1 MDMITTTPT
10 EQRKNFV
17 DILTEWLRKWARVFS
32 IDRREPIVL
41 SEQDFAIYGEALA
54 HLTPE
59 QLDGA
64 CLRAHQACKW
74 FPKPADILEHVKKA
88 GDGALDFEAQQEW
101 EKALD
106 YSTNHWHPDVGVS
119 SHAPQL
125 SPATWNALNAA
136 GGLSHLFNCSRD
148 ELQWARKRFIE
159 NYKLTHNTDK
169 VRSLLPES
177 ETKRI
182 VSRLLAGP
190 PALRPANPDWEKKYP
205 PPAPPQN
212 VPRLAVLKDPPEPY
226 RALTEEEWVRRKQ
239 EQRDRIASWVAE
251 HPELHSK

>member
-1 MDMITTTPT
+1 MDDMITTTPT

-17 DILTEWLRKWARVFS
+17 NILTEWLRKWARVFS

-41 SEQDFAIYGEALA
+41 SKEDFAIYGEALA

-106 YSTNHWHPDVGVS
+106 YSTNHFHPDVGVS

-125 SPATWNALNAA
+125 SPVTWNALKAA

-190 PALRPANPDWEKKYP
+190 LALPPANPDWEKKYETA
-205 PPAPPQN
+205 PAS
-212 VPRLAVLKDPPEPY
+212 AVLKHTIVKKPAEPF
-226 RALTEEEWVRRKQ
+226 RALSQEEWERRK
-239 EQRDRIASWVAE
+239 RDQKERLNVWLAE
-251 HPELHSK
+251 HSK